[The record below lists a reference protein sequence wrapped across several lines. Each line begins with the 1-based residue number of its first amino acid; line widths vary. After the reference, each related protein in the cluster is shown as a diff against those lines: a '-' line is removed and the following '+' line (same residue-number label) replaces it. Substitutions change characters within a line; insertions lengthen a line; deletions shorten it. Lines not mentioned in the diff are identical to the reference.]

1 MKTFKQLLAVSI
13 MICGTLLMSSCTDEI
28 SSDKPELTTGSVISM
43 TNTEIKKEFGK
54 ALAKVLV
61 ESAPARELI
70 KKEAL
75 KKIDYDYDVLYLMVK
90 DEVLGDNTTLEGL
103 LSKYLDKD
111 FFDLIE
117 NQISNLTI
125 FVPELPEDSFS
136 AELWDVKTDIPDV
149 AIRTFDQEGI
159 PAYNIQ
165 KGEYVINAAEVPTY
179 PLL

>member
-75 KKIDYDYDVLYLMVK
+75 KKIY
-90 DEVLGDNTTLEGL
+90 
-103 LSKYLDKD
+103 
-111 FFDLIE
+111 DLIE
-117 NQISNLTI
+117 
-125 FVPELPEDSFS
+125 E
-136 AELWDVKTDIPDV
+136 
-149 AIRTFDQEGI
+149 
-159 PAYNIQ
+159 Q
-165 KGEYVINAAEVPTY
+165 KRG
-179 PLL
+179 

>member
-1 MKTFKQLLAVSI
+1 MV
-13 MICGTLLMSSCTDEI
+13 
-28 SSDKPELTTGSVISM
+28 
-43 TNTEIKKEFGK
+43 N

-165 KGEYVINAAEVPTY
+165 KENM
-179 PLL
+179 